1 MTIRNKII
9 LLTIGFVGF
18 VFLPIGAF
26 AAELS
31 IEPSE
36 GRYFVGDTFIASI
49 FVNAE
54 AEAINAVE
62 ATLNFPGDLL
72 EVVDLNTY
80 NSILQLWIDDPAY
93 INELGLITF
102 IGGVPAEGYTEK
114 KGFIGKIIFR
124 VKKEGQ
130 AFVSFK
136 DDSSRILLA
145 DGLGTETLLTTT
157 PTFYEF
163 VSKKKLLYYFLI
175 TFLIIFLVG
184 IIIWKIW
191 KSKKRNQ
198 LPAHG

>member
-102 IGGVPAEGYTEK
+102 IGGVPAEGYAGEK
-114 KGFIGKIIFR
+114 GLIGKIIFR
-124 VKKEGQ
+124 VKKEGRV
-130 AFVSFK
+130 FVSFK
-136 DDSSRILLA
+136 DNSSRILLA
-145 DGLGTETLLTTT
+145 DGLGTEAPLTTT
-157 PTFYEF
+157 SAFYEF
-163 VSKKKLLYYFLI
+163 VPKKLLYYFLI
-175 TFLIIFLVG
+175 ALLIIFLVG
-184 IIIWKIW
+184 IVIRKIW
-191 KSKKRNQ
+191 KNKKRNQ
-198 LPAHG
+198 SPAHG